1 MKNKVNQAP
10 AAAEQSE
17 LIGNIAALFTSTTR
31 DYYFGNITDKEL
43 FECQLD
49 RINGFLEEVYKHP
62 LRGKI
67 AAITRLIACYTKY
80 SQDDKEA
87 RTKTLEALAGISG
100 LLETVFA
107 YTDDIAL
114 WADFT
119 GTLSEKITVIND

>member
-1 MKNKVNQAP
+1 MSNKQKQAP
-10 AAAEQSE
+10 TAAEQPDF
-17 LIGNIAALFTSTTR
+17 IGNLAKLFTSTQK

-62 LRGKI
+62 IRGKI
-67 AAITRLIACYTKY
+67 AAITHLVSCYVKY
-80 SQDDKEA
+80 SQDDKETK
-87 RTKTLEALAGISG
+87 TKTLEALAGISG

-107 YTDDIAL
+107 YTEDIAL

-119 GTLSEKITVIND
+119 GGLAEKMANEC